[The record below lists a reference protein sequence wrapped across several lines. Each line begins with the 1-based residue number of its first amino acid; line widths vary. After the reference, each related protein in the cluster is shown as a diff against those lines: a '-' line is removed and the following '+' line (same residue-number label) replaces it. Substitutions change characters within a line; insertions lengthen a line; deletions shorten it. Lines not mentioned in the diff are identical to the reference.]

1 MPITQVSVA
10 VENQPGKL
18 SEVCDILEKEEI
30 NIKAIIASSVLTPVQ
45 VHMIVSEP
53 AKAESVLKSN
63 GYNVT
68 TIEVIAVAAPD
79 HPGGLNAVLRP
90 LIEANVNVETLY
102 PFINLRGDEAIII
115 MEVDKIQEAKD
126 VLKRHWVKT
135 YSTEIYKY

>member
-30 NIKAIIASSVLTPVQ
+30 NIKAIVASSVLTPVQ

-53 AKAESVLKSN
+53 AKAESVLRSN
-63 GYNVT
+63 GYNVS

-126 VLKRHWVKT
+126 VLKKHWVKT
-135 YSTEIYKY
+135 YSTEIYQY